1 MGAKKPQPVPAN
13 EVFTGRPTSPG
24 PPRRKLFPPITLVG
38 IEALAVGDI
47 VDQLENTIR
56 VLLGRLGDMP
66 PTAVT
71 RQDIEAAIKEAEDIF
86 DAIEGNVAR
95 SK

>member
-1 MGAKKPQPVPAN
+1 MSAKKPQPVPAG

-24 PPRRKLFPPITLVG
+24 PPRRKLFPAITLVG
-38 IEALAVGDI
+38 VEALAVGDI

-71 RQDIEAAIKEAEDIF
+71 RKDIEAAITEAEDIF
-86 DAIEGNVAR
+86 EAIEG
-95 SK
+95 SGIQPK